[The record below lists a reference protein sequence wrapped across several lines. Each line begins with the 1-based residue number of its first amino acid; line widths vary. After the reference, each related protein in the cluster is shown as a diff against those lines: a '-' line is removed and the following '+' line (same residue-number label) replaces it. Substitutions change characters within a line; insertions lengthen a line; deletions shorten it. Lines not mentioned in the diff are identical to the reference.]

1 MPINECCST
10 SVVTCGTE
18 ASVPQVAELMR
29 RNHVGAVVVV
39 SGREREQVPVGII
52 TDRDIVLETVA
63 LDLDVPVFTAGD
75 IMSTPVITVFENE
88 GIVEALRRMRTAT
101 IRRLP
106 VIRADGTLL
115 AIVSSDDILKLLTAE
130 LSMMTVAI
138 VDQREAERR
147 LRHGGYAGD
156 GAQSASDASP

>member
-29 RNHVGAVVVV
+29 KNHVGAVVVV
-39 SGREREQVPVGII
+39 SGQAGEQVPVGII

-75 IMSTPVITVFENE
+75 IMSAPVIAVRENE
-88 GIVEALRRMRTAT
+88 GIVEALRLMRASA

-106 VIRADGTLL
+106 VVRQDGTLV
-115 AIVSSDDILKLLTAE
+115 AIVSSDDVLKLLTAE
-130 LSMMTVAI
+130 LSMMTGAI

-147 LRHGGYAGD
+147 LRHGGYPNED
-156 GAQSASDASP
+156 SRSPSEKSG

>member
-29 RNHVGAVVVV
+29 RNHVGAIVVTA
-39 SGREREQVPVGII
+39 GGEFEKVPVGII

-63 LDLDVPVFTAGD
+63 LQLDVPVFTAGD
-75 IMSTPVITVFENE
+75 IMSAPVIVAHENE
-88 GIVEALRRMRTAT
+88 GIIETLRRMRTSS

-106 VIRADGTLL
+106 VVREDGTLL
-115 AIVSSDDILKLLTAE
+115 GIVSSDDLLKLLATE
-130 LSMMTVAI
+130 LSMMTGAI

-147 LRHGGYAGD
+147 LRRGGYADD
-156 GAQSASDASP
+156 GAQMTGPGRN